1 MKILENG
8 NKYTIT
14 KDDNYIHLYSYE
26 RELAKINIKKNTFK
40 ILETDLS
47 KTNTRHV
54 STFKKTYY
62 KI

>member
-8 NKYTIT
+8 NKYAIT

-40 ILETDLS
+40 ILKTDLS
-47 KTNTRHV
+47 KTNIKHLDK
-54 STFKKTYY
+54 FKKMF
-62 KI
+62 K